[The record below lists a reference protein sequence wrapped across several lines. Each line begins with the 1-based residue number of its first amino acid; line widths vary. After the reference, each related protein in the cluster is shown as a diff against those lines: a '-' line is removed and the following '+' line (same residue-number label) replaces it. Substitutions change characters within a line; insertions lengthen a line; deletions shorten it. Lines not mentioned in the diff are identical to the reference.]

1 MGYLVADLLQLGH
14 QMFLQDNLWQL
25 DLIMVFQ
32 QWRQNQ
38 RKQHKVVDNTRSI
51 VLHHVTK
58 QRRGIVA
65 KANRIVDGKRNA
77 NIPVDMSDHF
87 YDHGNE
93 YCRYL
98 ITDPRSDRQGKK
110 RKPFEKLV

>member
-1 MGYLVADLLQLGH
+1 MATRFNNGLPTVETKPKKSAQG
-14 QMFLQDNLWQL
+14 
-25 DLIMVFQ
+25 
-32 QWRQNQ
+32 RG
-38 RKQHKVVDNTRSI
+38 QHTKYSATSK
-51 VLHHVTK
+51 TK

-98 ITDPRSDRQGKK
+98 ITDPRSDRKSKK
-110 RKPFEKLV
+110 DV

>member
-1 MGYLVADLLQLGH
+1 M
-14 QMFLQDNLWQL
+14 
-25 DLIMVFQ
+25 
-32 QWRQNQ
+32 RPNQ
-38 RKQHKVVDNTRSI
+38 RKQDRVEDNTVST
-51 VLHHVTK
+51 LQLLETK
-58 QRRGIVA
+58 QRRGIVG

-77 NIPVDMSDHF
+77 NVPVDMSDHF

-110 RKPFEKLV
+110 RKPFEKRV

>member
-1 MGYLVADLLQLGH
+1 MNRNPRKQDREKDNIPNTLLQQETL
-14 QMFLQDNLWQL
+14 
-25 DLIMVFQ
+25 
-32 QWRQNQ
+32 
-38 RKQHKVVDNTRSI
+38 
-51 VLHHVTK
+51 
-58 QRRGIVA
+58 RGNAIVA
-65 KANRIVDGKRNA
+65 KANRIKDGCRNA

-110 RKPFEKLV
+110 RKPFENVSK

>member
-1 MGYLVADLLQLGH
+1 M
-14 QMFLQDNLWQL
+14 N
-25 DLIMVFQ
+25 
-32 QWRQNQ
+32 RNQ
-38 RKQHKVVDNTRSI
+38 RRLDKVKGHTQSI
-51 VLHHVTK
+51 VPPLVT
-58 QRRGIVA
+58 QRGRSIVA

-110 RKPFEKLV
+110 RKPFENVSK

>member
-1 MGYLVADLLQLGH
+1 MQ
-14 QMFLQDNLWQL
+14 W
-25 DLIMVFQ
+25 VFQ
-32 QWRQNQ
+32 QLKQPQ
-38 RKQHKVVDNTRSI
+38 RKQDKVEGNILSI
-51 VLHHVTK
+51 VLPLVTK
-58 QRRGIVA
+58 QKRGIVA

>member
-1 MGYLVADLLQLGH
+1 MQ
-14 QMFLQDNLWQL
+14 W
-25 DLIMVFQ
+25 VFQ
-32 QWRQNQ
+32 QLKQPQ
-38 RKQHKVVDNTRSI
+38 RKQDRVEDNTVST
-51 VLHHVTK
+51 LQLLETK
-58 QRRGIVA
+58 QRRGIVG

-98 ITDPRSDRQGKK
+98 ITDPRRDRQGKK

>member
-1 MGYLVADLLQLGH
+1 M
-14 QMFLQDNLWQL
+14 N
-25 DLIMVFQ
+25 
-32 QWRQNQ
+32 QNQ
-38 RKQHKVVDNTRSI
+38 RKQDRVWGNIRNI
-51 VLHHVTK
+51 VPLLEIK
-58 QRRGIVA
+58 RGKSIVA

-98 ITDPRSDRQGKK
+98 ITDPRSDRAGKR
-110 RKPFEKLV
+110 RKPFENVSK

>member
-1 MGYLVADLLQLGH
+1 L
-14 QMFLQDNLWQL
+14 
-25 DLIMVFQ
+25 
-32 QWRQNQ
+32 RPNQ
-38 RKQHKVVDNTRSI
+38 RKQDRVEDSI
-51 VLHHVTK
+51 VSTLQLLETK
-58 QRRGIVA
+58 QRRGIVG

-98 ITDPRSDRQGKK
+98 ITDPRSDRLGKK
-110 RKPFEKLV
+110 RKPFEERV

>member
-1 MGYLVADLLQLGH
+1 
-14 QMFLQDNLWQL
+14 
-25 DLIMVFQ
+25 
-32 QWRQNQ
+32 
-38 RKQHKVVDNTRSI
+38 
-51 VLHHVTK
+51 
-58 QRRGIVA
+58 VA

-98 ITDPRSDRQGKK
+98 ITDPRCDRKVKNVKK
-110 RKPFEKLV
+110 EV

>member
-1 MGYLVADLLQLGH
+1 MEHVQVLQQVH
-14 QMFLQDNLWQL
+14 QTYSQVKLWQL
-25 DLIMVFQ
+25 DMQWVFQ
-32 QWRQNQ
+32 QSKQPQ
-38 RKQHKVVDNTRSI
+38 RKQDKVEDNILSI
-51 VLHHVTK
+51 VLPLVTK
-58 QRRGIVA
+58 QERGIVA

-98 ITDPRSDRQGKK
+98 ITDPRSDRKVKNVKK
-110 RKPFEKLV
+110 EV

>member
-1 MGYLVADLLQLGH
+1 MQHVQVLQQVH
-14 QMFLQDNLWQL
+14 QTYSQVKLWQL
-25 DLIMVFQ
+25 DMQWVFQ
-32 QWRQNQ
+32 QSKQDQ
-38 RKQHKVVDNTRSI
+38 RKQDKVEDSILSI
-51 VLHHVTK
+51 VLPLVTK
-58 QRRGIVA
+58 QERGIVA

-98 ITDPRSDRQGKK
+98 ITDPRSDRKVKNVKK
-110 RKPFEKLV
+110 EV

>member
-1 MGYLVADLLQLGH
+1 MQ
-14 QMFLQDNLWQL
+14 W
-25 DLIMVFQ
+25 VFQ
-32 QWRQNQ
+32 QLKQPQ
-38 RKQHKVVDNTRSI
+38 RKQDKLEDNILSM
-51 VLHHVTK
+51 VLPLVTK
-58 QRRGIVA
+58 QKRGIVA

-98 ITDPRSDRQGKK
+98 ITDPRSDRKVKNVKK
-110 RKPFEKLV
+110 EV

>member
-1 MGYLVADLLQLGH
+1 MEYQVAHLWQQDH
-14 QMFLQDNLWQL
+14 QTYLQDNLWQL

-51 VLHHVTK
+51 VLHHVIK
-58 QRRGIVA
+58 RRRGIVA

-77 NIPVDMSDHF
+77 NVPVDMSDHF

>member
-1 MGYLVADLLQLGH
+1 
-14 QMFLQDNLWQL
+14 
-25 DLIMVFQ
+25 MVFQ

-51 VLHHVTK
+51 VLHLETK

-110 RKPFEKLV
+110 RKPFEKLAVSYTHLTLPTILLV

>member
-1 MGYLVADLLQLGH
+1 MRQDLKR
-14 QMFLQDNLWQL
+14 QD
-25 DLIMVFQ
+25 
-32 QWRQNQ
+32 
-38 RKQHKVVDNTRSI
+38 KVEDNIQST
-51 VLHHVTK
+51 LHHHVTEQK
-58 QRRGIVA
+58 RGIVA

-98 ITDPRSDRQGKK
+98 ITDPRSDRASKK
-110 RKPFEKLV
+110 KSQKEV

>member
-1 MGYLVADLLQLGH
+1 M
-14 QMFLQDNLWQL
+14 N
-25 DLIMVFQ
+25 
-32 QWRQNQ
+32 RNQ
-38 RKQHKVVDNTRSI
+38 RKQDRVKDHIQNTL
-51 VLHHVTK
+51 LHHVTIK
-58 QRRGIVA
+58 RRGIVA

-110 RKPFEKLV
+110 RKPFEKRV

>member
-1 MGYLVADLLQLGH
+1 MQHVQVLQQVH
-14 QMFLQDNLWQL
+14 QTYSQVKLWQL
-25 DLIMVFQ
+25 DMQWVFQ
-32 QWRQNQ
+32 QLKQPQ
-38 RKQHKVVDNTRSI
+38 RKQDKVEDNILSI
-51 VLHHVTK
+51 VLPLVTK
-58 QRRGIVA
+58 QERGIVA

-98 ITDPRSDRQGKK
+98 FTDPRSDRKVKNVKK
-110 RKPFEKLV
+110 EV

>member
-1 MGYLVADLLQLGH
+1 MQL
-14 QMFLQDNLWQL
+14 
-25 DLIMVFQ
+25 VFQ
-32 QWRQNQ
+32 QSNQHQ
-38 RKQHKVVDNTRSI
+38 RKQDKVEDNILSM
-51 VLHHVTK
+51 VLPLVTK
-58 QRRGIVA
+58 QKRGIVA

-98 ITDPRSDRQGKK
+98 ITDPRSDRKVKNVKK
-110 RKPFEKLV
+110 EV

>member
-1 MGYLVADLLQLGH
+1 M
-14 QMFLQDNLWQL
+14 N
-25 DLIMVFQ
+25 
-32 QWRQNQ
+32 QNQ
-38 RKQHKVVDNTRSI
+38 RKQDRVKGNIPYTL
-51 VLHHVTK
+51 LHLEIK
-58 QRRGIVA
+58 RGKSIVA

-110 RKPFEKLV
+110 RKPFEKRV

>member
-1 MGYLVADLLQLGH
+1 MKL
-14 QMFLQDNLWQL
+14 
-25 DLIMVFQ
+25 
-32 QWRQNQ
+32 NQ
-38 RKQHKVVDNTRSI
+38 KRHHKVAVNTRSI
-51 VLHHVTK
+51 VLRQETK
-58 QRRGIVA
+58 QRRGIVG

-98 ITDPRSDRQGKK
+98 ITDPRSDRSNRKK
-110 RKPFEKLV
+110 PKKDAK

>member
-1 MGYLVADLLQLGH
+1 MRLP
-14 QMFLQDNLWQL
+14 
-25 DLIMVFQ
+25 
-32 QWRQNQ
+32 Q
-38 RKQHKVVDNTRSI
+38 RKQDRAKDNIQSTL
-51 VLHHVTK
+51 LHQEIK

-77 NIPVDMSDHF
+77 NVPVDMSDHF

-98 ITDPRSDRQGKK
+98 ITDPRSDRASR
-110 RKPFEKLV
+110 RKSQKEV

>member
-1 MGYLVADLLQLGH
+1 M
-14 QMFLQDNLWQL
+14 DN
-25 DLIMVFQ
+25 I
-32 QWRQNQ
+32 
-38 RKQHKVVDNTRSI
+38 RSI
-51 VLHHVTK
+51 VPLLETRQGK
-58 QRRGIVA
+58 SIVA
-65 KANRIVDGKRNA
+65 KANRIVDGGRNA

-110 RKPFEKLV
+110 RKPFENVSK

>member
-1 MGYLVADLLQLGH
+1 LS
-14 QMFLQDNLWQL
+14 L
-25 DLIMVFQ
+25 D
-32 QWRQNQ
+32 Q
-38 RKQHKVVDNTRSI
+38 RKQDKVEGSI
-51 VLHHVTK
+51 ASTLLRLEIRQK
-58 QRRGIVA
+58 RGIVA

-98 ITDPRSDRQGKK
+98 ITDPRSDRASRKK
-110 RKPFEKLV
+110 SQKEV

>member
-1 MGYLVADLLQLGH
+1 MQ
-14 QMFLQDNLWQL
+14 W
-25 DLIMVFQ
+25 VFQ
-32 QWRQNQ
+32 QLKQPQ
-38 RKQHKVVDNTRSI
+38 RKQDKVEDSILSI
-51 VLHHVTK
+51 VLPLVTK
-58 QRRGIVA
+58 QKRCIVA

-98 ITDPRSDRQGKK
+98 ITDPRSDRKVKNVKK
-110 RKPFEKLV
+110 EV

>member
-1 MGYLVADLLQLGH
+1 MRPD
-14 QMFLQDNLWQL
+14 
-25 DLIMVFQ
+25 
-32 QWRQNQ
+32 Q
-38 RKQHKVVDNTRSI
+38 RKQDRVEDNTVST
-51 VLHHVTK
+51 LQLLETK
-58 QRRGIVA
+58 QRRGIVG

-98 ITDPRSDRQGKK
+98 ITDPRSDRLGKK
-110 RKPFEKLV
+110 RKPFEKRV

>member
-1 MGYLVADLLQLGH
+1 M
-14 QMFLQDNLWQL
+14 
-25 DLIMVFQ
+25 
-32 QWRQNQ
+32 RPNQ
-38 RKQHKVVDNTRSI
+38 RKQDRVEDNTVST
-51 VLHHVTK
+51 LQLLETK
-58 QRRGIVA
+58 QRRGIVG

>member
-1 MGYLVADLLQLGH
+1 M
-14 QMFLQDNLWQL
+14 
-25 DLIMVFQ
+25 
-32 QWRQNQ
+32 
-38 RKQHKVVDNTRSI
+38 
-51 VLHHVTK
+51 
-58 QRRGIVA
+58 A
-65 KANRIVDGKRNA
+65 KANRIVDGKWNA

-110 RKPFEKLV
+110 RKPFEKRV

>member
-1 MGYLVADLLQLGH
+1 MQ
-14 QMFLQDNLWQL
+14 W
-25 DLIMVFQ
+25 VFQ
-32 QWRQNQ
+32 QLKQPQ
-38 RKQHKVVDNTRSI
+38 RKQDKVEDNILSI
-51 VLHHVTK
+51 VLPLVTK
-58 QRRGIVA
+58 QARGIVA

-98 ITDPRSDRQGKK
+98 ITDPRSDRKVKNVKK
-110 RKPFEKLV
+110 EV

>member
-1 MGYLVADLLQLGH
+1 
-14 QMFLQDNLWQL
+14 
-25 DLIMVFQ
+25 MV
-32 QWRQNQ
+32 
-38 RKQHKVVDNTRSI
+38 
-51 VLHHVTK
+51 LPLVTK
-58 QRRGIVA
+58 QKRGTVA

-98 ITDPRSDRQGKK
+98 ITDPRSDRKVKNVKK
-110 RKPFEKLV
+110 EV